1 MRFAAAIALLV
12 CAISAGRLDAQLEF
26 EHPPI
31 SYQTAPTNDP
41 ISRLQKQLDSGQSK
55 LEFDERHGYL
65 PAVLKALAIPESSQS
80 LVFSKTSFQ
89 LRRINPRTPRAIYF
103 NDDSYI
109 GWVQRGDVVEVS
121 TVDPTQGAIFYTLS
135 QEETES
141 PRFIRDKGQCIVCHA
156 SSRTKGVP
164 GHLIRS
170 VYANRGGQPN
180 YGSGTFTIDHTSP
193 FSRRFGGWYVSGT
206 HGDMRHMGNVQ
217 AADRLRPEALDREA
231 GANVTDLKSIVNV
244 EPYLQPTADMVALM
258 VLEHQ
263 SQMHNLITLASY
275 ETRSSLHHDGIMNK
289 ALERPEDYRSDST
302 GRRIKAVGEKLIQY
316 MLFSGEFELTSP
328 VSGTSN
334 FAKKF
339 SLQGPRDKQGRSLR
353 DFDLKR
359 RMFRYPCSYLIY
371 SESFDAL
378 PALVKSYVVKR
389 LAEVLSGKDQSE
401 PFSHLS
407 MDDRRNILAILSQ
420 TKPELFASDTE
431 SNAAASE

>member
-1 MRFAAAIALLV
+1 MRLATGIALLM
-12 CAISAGRLDAQLEF
+12 CAITTGRLDAQLEF

-31 SYQTAPTNDP
+31 SYHSPTDNP
-41 ISRLQKQLDSGQSK
+41 ISRLQEQLDRGKAK
-55 LEFDERHGYL
+55 LAFDDEHGYL
-65 PAVLKALAIPESSQS
+65 PAVLRALAIPESSQS

-109 GWVQRGDVVEVS
+109 GWVQKGDVIEVS

-135 QEETES
+135 QEEAEKPT
-141 PRFIRDKGQCIVCHA
+141 FIRDKGQCLVCHA

-164 GHLIRS
+164 GHIIRS

-180 YGSGTFTIDHTSP
+180 FGSGTFTIDHTSP
-193 FSRRFGGWYVSGT
+193 FERRFGGWYVSGT

-217 AADRLRPEALDREA
+217 AADRLRPEDLDREA
-231 GANVTDLKSIVNV
+231 GANVTDLKTIVNV

-275 ETRSSLHHDGIMNK
+275 ETRSALHHDGIMNK
-289 ALERPEDYRSDST
+289 ALERPADYQSDST
-302 GRRIKAVGEKLIQY
+302 KRRIKAVGEKLLEY

-328 VSGTSN
+328 VAGTSDFVKT
-334 FAKKF
+334 FAA
-339 SLQGPRDKQGRSLR
+339 QGPRDKEGRSLR
-353 DFDLKR
+353 DFDLKQ
-359 RMFRYPCSYLIY
+359 RMFKYPCSYLIY
-371 SESFDAL
+371 TESFDEL
-378 PALVKSYVVKR
+378 PSLVKSYVVQR
-389 LAEVLSGKDQSE
+389 LSEVLSGDDQSE

-407 MDDRRNILAILSQ
+407 ADDRRNILAILTQ
-420 TKPELFASDTE
+420 TKPGMFASNTKTSD
-431 SNAAASE
+431 